1 MPTAGP
7 EEESLSR
14 GRGGIHCFDS
24 HFLQFLLAGGRG
36 RL

>member
-7 EEESLSR
+7 EERVYLGSK
-14 GRGGIHCFDS
+14 GGIHCFDS

-36 RL
+36 SL